1 LLRLLRAND
10 IQAHWTLEAFHSE
23 CDPHQLIGWVGR
35 ISLDRPSRLQV
46 QVGIDERLQAP
57 AFKQEHVGGEM
68 ANRPSTANDP
78 TPQIP
83 ESEGIDDGIE
93 RTSCSIIHIT
103 ESGVVVLAQ
112 YLAGDVVDAA
122 VRPFSFAP
130 RQTLHLHVWSV
141 QALRHDML
149 S

>member
-1 LLRLLRAND
+1 MRSLPIHRLVR
-10 IQAHWTLEAFHSE
+10 
-23 CDPHQLIGWVGR
+23 R
-35 ISLDRPSRLQV
+35 IFLDRPSWFQV

-57 AFKQEHVGGEM
+57 AFKQEHVRGEM
-68 ANRPSTANDP
+68 ANRPSTADDP
-78 TPQIP
+78 TPHIP

-93 RTSCSIIHIT
+93 RKSCSIIHIT
-103 ESGVVVLAQ
+103 EPGVVVLAQ

-122 VRPFSFAP
+122 VRPFSLAP

-149 S
+149 P